1 MDSRR
6 RAITYNFR
14 HKGLKEPGLGGGG
27 TSVLLLKG
35 WRQEDGKFQDSLG
48 YIARPHLTKV
58 KKQNKRTE
66 WADTSAK
73 IFGFWFL
80 WLLPS
85 VPAAFTRRS
94 AWWESKAHFLKT
106 KYPKWQSPGQKYLGK
121 NMPRPIRASWIW
133 MSTWLHEEL
142 SIPQRMSSIRKA
154 VYLLTGKPEGRH
166 WGP

>member
-58 KKQNKRTE
+58 KNKTKEQNEQIPPPR
-66 WADTSAK
+66 
-73 IFGFWFL
+73 FL
-80 WLLPS
+80 VSDFFDSYPRYQLPS
-85 VPAAFTRRS
+85 HADP
-94 AWWESKAHFLKT
+94 
-106 KYPKWQSPGQKYLGK
+106 PDG
-121 NMPRPIRASWIW
+121 NPRHTS
-133 MSTWLHEEL
+133 
-142 SIPQRMSSIRKA
+142 
-154 VYLLTGKPEGRH
+154 
-166 WGP
+166 